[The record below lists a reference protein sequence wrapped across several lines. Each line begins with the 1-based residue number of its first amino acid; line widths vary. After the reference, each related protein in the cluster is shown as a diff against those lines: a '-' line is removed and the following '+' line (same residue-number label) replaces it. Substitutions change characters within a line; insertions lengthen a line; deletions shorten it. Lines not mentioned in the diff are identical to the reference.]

1 MKKFKY
7 IKIMF
12 DTLEVAI
19 EKKKTSYIQNLTTL
33 RKFEESIENRDPE
46 VNGIDLVSRLGFI
59 NTKPIIERKE
69 LIKRNADFNQAV
81 QSSIKALQLIKEVQ
95 EYFGPNTIVVK
106 RSDFVEILKKY
117 NLVCG
122 MFENYT
128 GVVPDKNA
136 REIEDALN
144 KIQLL
149 GDSTNKKLLYEAYHK
164 YRTYYIKE
172 IVVFRHDYEVP
183 KNEKRLLDL
192 FPFALCNRDA
202 YSYDSEIIFYLAN
215 NGIKL
220 ENVNNINK
228 ERVNMFICA
237 PANEMNNS
245 KNKVKFSVFTP
256 RTDDPFICSLTP
268 YGVVIHSMWG
278 REAEDEAIR
287 KYKALFDRLRVG

>member
-1 MKKFKY
+1 
-7 IKIMF
+7 MF

-19 EKKKTSYIQNLTTL
+19 EKKKNSYIQSLTTL

-46 VNGIDLVSRLGFI
+46 VNSIDLVSRLGFI
-59 NTKPIIERKE
+59 NTKPIVERNE

-81 QSSIKALQLIKEVQ
+81 RSSIKALQLIKEVQ

-106 RSDFVEILKKY
+106 RSDFVEILRKY

-122 MFENYT
+122 KFENYT

-136 REIEDALN
+136 KEIKYALD
-144 KIQLL
+144 KIQVLRDL
-149 GDSTNKKLLYEAYHK
+149 RDNTNKKLLYEAYHK
-164 YRTYYIKE
+164 YATYYIKG
-172 IVVFRHDYEVP
+172 VTFFMGYDLP
-183 KNEKRLLDL
+183 KDREKRLLNL
-192 FPFALCNRDA
+192 FPLALCNREA
-202 YSYDSEIIFYLAN
+202 YSYNSEIICDLAN
-215 NGIKL
+215 NGVKL
-220 ENVNNINK
+220 
-228 ERVNMFICA
+228 ERVNNLDAERVGMFICA

-245 KNKVKFSVFTP
+245 KNRVKFSVFTP

-278 REAEDEAIR
+278 REAEDETIK

>member
-1 MKKFKY
+1 
-7 IKIMF
+7 MF

-19 EKKKTSYIQNLTTL
+19 EKKKNSYIQSLTTL
-33 RKFEESIENRDPE
+33 SKFEEGRKSGDPE
-46 VNGIDLVSRLGFI
+46 VSSFDLVSRLGFT
-59 NTKPIIERKE
+59 NTKPIVERRE

-81 QSSIKALQLIKEVQ
+81 QASIKALQLIKEVQ

-122 MFENYT
+122 RFENYT

-136 REIEDALN
+136 REIDDALN
-144 KIQLL
+144 KILVL
-149 GDSTNKKLLYEAYHK
+149 RNNTDYHKKLLYEAYHE
-164 YRTYYIKE
+164 YITYYIKE
-172 IVVFRHDYEVP
+172 VTFYRSYELP
-183 KNEKRLLDL
+183 KDRKRLLNL
-192 FPFALCNRDA
+192 FPLALCNREA
-202 YSYDSEIIFYLAN
+202 YSYNNEIIHDLAN
-215 NGIKL
+215 NGVKL
-220 ENVNNINK
+220 ESVNDLGA

-245 KNKVKFSVFTP
+245 KNRVKFSVFTP

>member
-1 MKKFKY
+1 
-7 IKIMF
+7 MF

-19 EKKKTSYIQNLTTL
+19 EKKKTSYIQSLTTL
-33 RKFEESIENRDPE
+33 SKFEEGRKNGDLE
-46 VNGIDLVSRLGFI
+46 VSSIDLVSRLGFT
-59 NTKPIIERKE
+59 NTKPIVERRE

-81 QSSIKALQLIKEVQ
+81 RDSIKILQLIKEVQ

-122 MFENYT
+122 RFENYT

-144 KIQLL
+144 KIQVLR
-149 GDSTNKKLLYEAYHK
+149 GDTNYHKKLLYEAYNK
-164 YRTYYIKE
+164 YITYYIKE
-172 IVVFRHDYEVP
+172 VTFLENYELP
-183 KNEKRLLDL
+183 KDRKRLLNL
-192 FPFALCNRDA
+192 FPLALCNREA
-202 YSYDSEIIFYLAN
+202 YSYSDGIIRDLAN
-215 NGIKL
+215 NGVRFGG
-220 ENVNNINK
+220 VNNLDV

-278 REAEDEAIR
+278 REAEDETIK

>member
-1 MKKFKY
+1 
-7 IKIMF
+7 MF

-19 EKKKTSYIQNLTTL
+19 EKKKNSYIQSLTTL
-33 RKFEESIENRDPE
+33 RKFKESIENRDPE
-46 VNGIDLVSRLGFI
+46 VNSVDLVSRLGFT
-59 NTKPIIERKE
+59 NTKPIVERRE

-81 QSSIKALQLIKEVQ
+81 QASIKALQLIKEVQ
-95 EYFGPNTIVVK
+95 EYFGPNTIVVR

-144 KIQLL
+144 KIQVLR
-149 GDSTNKKLLYEAYHK
+149 DSTNKKLLYEAYHK
-164 YRTYYIKE
+164 YMTYCIKE
-172 IVVFRHDYEVP
+172 VTFYRSYKLP
-183 KNEKRLLDL
+183 KDRKRLLNL
-192 FPFALCNRDA
+192 FPFALCDREA
-202 YSYDSEIIFYLAN
+202 YPHSYDGEIIFYLAN

-220 ENVNNINK
+220 ENVNNLNK
-228 ERVNMFICA
+228 ERVGMFICA

-278 REAEDEAIR
+278 REAEDETLK
-287 KYKALFDRLRVG
+287 KYKALFDRLKVG

>member
-1 MKKFKY
+1 
-7 IKIMF
+7 MF

-19 EKKKTSYIQNLTTL
+19 EKKKTSYIQSLTTL
-33 RKFEESIENRDPE
+33 SKFEEGRKNGDPE
-46 VNGIDLVSRLGFI
+46 VSSFDLVSRLGFT
-59 NTKPIIERKE
+59 NTKPIVERRE

-81 QSSIKALQLIKEVQ
+81 QASIKALQLIKEVQ
-95 EYFGPNTIVVK
+95 AYFGPNTIVVK

-122 MFENYT
+122 RFENYT

-136 REIEDALN
+136 REIDDALN
-144 KIQLL
+144 KIQALVEKRM
-149 GDSTNKKLLYEAYHK
+149 TPNNQELLYEAYHK
-164 YRTYYIKE
+164 YGTFYIKE
-172 IVVFRHDYEVP
+172 VTFYRSYELP
-183 KNEKRLLDL
+183 KDGKRLLNL
-192 FPFALCNRDA
+192 FPLALCNEEA
-202 YSYDSEIIFYLAN
+202 YSYNNEIICDLAN
-215 NGIKL
+215 NGVKL
-220 ENVNNINK
+220 EYVDNLNK
-228 ERVNMFICA
+228 ERVGMFICA

-278 REAEDEAIR
+278 REAEDEAIK

>member
-1 MKKFKY
+1 
-7 IKIMF
+7 MF

-19 EKKKTSYIQNLTTL
+19 EKKKNSYIQSLTTL

-46 VNGIDLVSRLGFI
+46 VNSIDLVSRLGFI
-59 NTKPIIERKE
+59 NTKPIVEKNE
-69 LIKRNADFNQAV
+69 LIRRNADFNQAV
-81 QSSIKALQLIKEVQ
+81 RSSIKALQLIKEIQ

-136 REIEDALN
+136 GEIEDALN
-144 KIQLL
+144 KIQVLRE
-149 GDSTNKKLLYEAYHK
+149 DTNYHKKLLYEAYHK
-164 YRTYYIKE
+164 YETYCIKE
-172 IVVFRHDYEVP
+172 VTFYRGYELP
-183 KNEKRLLDL
+183 KDRKKLLNL
-192 FPFALCNRDA
+192 FPFALCDRKA
-202 YSYDSEIIFYLAN
+202 YSYNNEIIYDLAN
-215 NGIKL
+215 NGVKL
-220 ENVNNINK
+220 ENVNNLGM
-228 ERVNMFICA
+228 ERVGLFICA

-245 KNKVKFSVFTP
+245 KNRVKFSVFTP

-278 REAEDEAIR
+278 REAEDETIK
-287 KYKALFDRLRVG
+287 KYKALFDRFRVG

>member
-1 MKKFKY
+1 
-7 IKIMF
+7 MF

-19 EKKKTSYIQNLTTL
+19 EKKKTSYIQSLTTL
-33 RKFEESIENRDPE
+33 SKFEEGRKNGDPE
-46 VNGIDLVSRLGFI
+46 VNSFDLVSRLGFT
-59 NTKPIIERKE
+59 NTKPVVERRE

-81 QSSIKALQLIKEVQ
+81 RASIKALQLIKEVQ

-122 MFENYT
+122 RFENYT

-136 REIEDALN
+136 REIDDALN
-144 KIQLL
+144 KIQALVEKQI
-149 GDSTNKKLLYEAYHK
+149 TPKNQELLYEAYHR
-164 YRTYYIKE
+164 YMTYYIKE
-172 IVVFRHDYEVP
+172 VTFYRSYELQ
-183 KNEKRLLDL
+183 KDRERLLNL
-192 FPFALCNRDA
+192 FPLALCNSKA
-202 YSYDSEIIFYLAN
+202 YSYSNEIICDLAN
-215 NGIKL
+215 NGVKL
-220 ENVNNINK
+220 ENVSNLDA
-228 ERVNMFICA
+228 ERVRMFICA

-245 KNKVKFSVFTP
+245 KNRVKFSVFTP

>member
-1 MKKFKY
+1 
-7 IKIMF
+7 MF

-19 EKKKTSYIQNLTTL
+19 EKKKTSYIQSLTTL
-33 RKFEESIENRDPE
+33 SKFEEGRKNGDPE
-46 VNGIDLVSRLGFI
+46 VSSFDLVSRLGFT
-59 NTKPIIERKE
+59 NTKPIVERRE

-81 QSSIKALQLIKEVQ
+81 QASIKALQLIKEVQ

-122 MFENYT
+122 RFENYT

-136 REIEDALN
+136 REIDDALN
-144 KIQLL
+144 KIQALVEEQITPNNQELL
-149 GDSTNKKLLYEAYHK
+149 HESYQK
-164 YRTYYIKE
+164 YMTFYIKE
-172 IVVFRHDYEVP
+172 VTFYRSYKLP
-183 KNEKRLLDL
+183 KDRKRLLSL
-192 FPFALCNRDA
+192 FPLALCRREA
-202 YSYDSEIIFYLAN
+202 YSYNNEIILDLKN
-215 NGIKL
+215 NGVKL
-220 ENVNNINK
+220 ECVNNLDIK
-228 ERVNMFICA
+228 RVGMFICA

-278 REAEDEAIR
+278 REAEDETIK
-287 KYKALFDRLRVG
+287 KYKALFDRLKVG

>member
-1 MKKFKY
+1 
-7 IKIMF
+7 MF

-19 EKKKTSYIQNLTTL
+19 EKKKTSYIQSLTTL
-33 RKFEESIENRDPE
+33 SKFEEGRKNGDPE
-46 VNGIDLVSRLGFI
+46 VSSFDLVSRLGFT
-59 NTKPIIERKE
+59 NTKPIVERRE

-81 QSSIKALQLIKEVQ
+81 LASIKALQLIKEVQ

-122 MFENYT
+122 RFENYT

-136 REIEDALN
+136 KEIDDALN
-144 KIQLL
+144 KIQALVE
-149 GDSTNKKLLYEAYHK
+149 KKMTPYNQELLYEAYHK
-164 YRTYYIKE
+164 YRTFYIKE
-172 IVVFRHDYEVP
+172 VTFYRSYELP
-183 KNEKRLLDL
+183 KDRKRLLDL
-192 FPFALCNRDA
+192 FSFALCNRDA
-202 YSYDSEIIFYLAN
+202 YSYDGEVILDLAN

-220 ENVNNINK
+220 DYVNSLNK
-228 ERVNMFICA
+228 EEVNMFICA